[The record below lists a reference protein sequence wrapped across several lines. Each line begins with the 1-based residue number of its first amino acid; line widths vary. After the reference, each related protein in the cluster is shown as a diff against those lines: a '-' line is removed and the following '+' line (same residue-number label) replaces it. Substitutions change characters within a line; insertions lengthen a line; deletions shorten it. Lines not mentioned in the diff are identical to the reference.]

1 MFFYVQQNGILYKGT
16 NIVANKDKTEKIEG
30 TVVDAMPNTMFKVD
44 MDDDRQVL
52 ATLKGVL
59 RRRYV
64 RIFPGDRVLVE
75 MTQYDDKRGRIIRK
89 FKKKNRSEDES

>member
-1 MFFYVQQNGILYKGT
+1 MAK
-16 NIVANKDKTEKIEG
+16 KEETEKVEG
-30 TVVDAMPNTMFKVD
+30 TVLDSMPNTMFKVD
-44 MDDDRQVL
+44 LDDDREVL

-75 MTQYDDKRGRIIRK
+75 MTKYDDKRGRIIRK
-89 FKKKNRSEDES
+89 FKKKKGRR